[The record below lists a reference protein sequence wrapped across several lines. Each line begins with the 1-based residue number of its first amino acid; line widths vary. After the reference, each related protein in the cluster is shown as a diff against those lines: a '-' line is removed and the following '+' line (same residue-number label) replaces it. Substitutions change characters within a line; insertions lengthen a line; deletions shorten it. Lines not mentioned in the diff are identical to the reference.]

1 MKGAD
6 FIMSQEM
13 NCTTLRSQIEKK
25 RQEMIRLTKHYMLTS
40 PEIICVSQELDRLL
54 NMLQKKNVV

>member
-1 MKGAD
+1 
-6 FIMSQEM
+6 M

-54 NMLQKKNVV
+54 NMLQKKECCVEGNIA